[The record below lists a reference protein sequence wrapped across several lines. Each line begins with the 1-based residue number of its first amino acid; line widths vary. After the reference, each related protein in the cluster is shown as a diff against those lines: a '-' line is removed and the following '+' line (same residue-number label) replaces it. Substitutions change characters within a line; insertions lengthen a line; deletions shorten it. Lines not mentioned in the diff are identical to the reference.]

1 MVAEESDEVGYWLEL
16 LEELR
21 GSAHP
26 KLNGLKKEAHE
37 LVAIMVASINT
48 ARSNS

>member
-1 MVAEESDEVGYWLEL
+1 LEL

-21 GSAHP
+21 RAAHP
-26 KLNGLKKEAHE
+26 KLNQLKKEADE

-48 ARSNS
+48 AKARQGQ